1 MVAAADFRHDD
12 RTPTPLCLSVCP
24 HLQPKVGTAFRCW
37 RQTLNPNAHP
47 LWKTQKA
54 DNDTHKSAEWSPQR
68 KGGRRENGNSLV
80 SVRGESLCLSRVCV
94 SFSSGCRQ
102 IDNVQ
107 TFGICADGAA
117 AGFCSFF
124 LPFFLAVLPLQEDKT
139 KTHPDPVTTAT
150 SVARGILNP
159 THNHL

>member
-1 MVAAADFRHDD
+1 MLLHGRNSMVAAADFRHDD
-12 RTPTPLCLSVCP
+12 RTPTPLCLSLCP

-68 KGGRRENGNSLV
+68 KGGGRENGNSLV
-80 SVRGESLCLSRVCV
+80 SLRGESLCLSV
-94 SFSSGCRQ
+94 SLSSGCRQ

-117 AGFCSFF
+117 AGFCSLF
-124 LPFFLAVLPLQEDKT
+124 LPSCPCFPYKRTIPKHTQ
-139 KTHPDPVTTAT
+139 
-150 SVARGILNP
+150 IL
-159 THNHL
+159 LRQQQASRVGF

>member
-24 HLQPKVGTAFRCW
+24 HLQPKGGTAFRCW

-47 LWKTQKA
+47 FWKTQKA

-68 KGGRRENGNSLV
+68 KGG
-80 SVRGESLCLSRVCV
+80 GERKRQLSCLSQARVSLSLTCVCV
-94 SFSSGCRQ
+94 SLSSGCRQ

-117 AGFCSFF
+117 AGFCSFSF
-124 LPFFLAVLPLQEDKT
+124 LPSWPCFPYKRT
-139 KTHPDPVTTAT
+139 KPKHTQSLLRQQQASCV
-150 SVARGILNP
+150 GF
-159 THNHL
+159 